1 MSAPFSGKTTRLST
15 LNMALTTAFAGKMSS
30 CVMPIPI
37 TPEIR
42 PSINVSALNTLA
54 MSRLEAPIER
64 RIPIYFLRSRT
75 EMNVMMPIMMLETTS
90 EIDTNAIS
98 IAEIMSTISV
108 TELISAP
115 TMSV

>member
-1 MSAPFSGKTTRLST
+1 
-15 LNMALTTAFAGKMSS
+15 
-30 CVMPIPI
+30 
-37 TPEIR
+37 
-42 PSINVSALNTLA
+42 
-54 MSRLEAPIER
+54 
-64 RIPIYFLRSRT
+64 
-75 EMNVMMPIMMLETTS
+75 MNVMMPIMMLETTS